1 MGSRIG
7 TLPPVEGSQPPGW
20 YPDPWAPGGQRW
32 WDGQRWSDHS
42 APAAQPV
49 YQGTQTDGLAIASL
63 ITALIGIPIA
73 PIILGHMARK
83 RIRESGGTK
92 DGDGLAIAGLV
103 IGYLLLALFVIIVL
117 VAVAIDTGSSTSGY

>member
-1 MGSRIG
+1 M
-7 TLPPVEGSQPPGW
+7 TTPGW
-20 YPDPWAPGGQRW
+20 YPDPSQPGAVRW

-42 APAAQPV
+42 APAQPV
-49 YQGTQTDGLAIASL
+49 YQGTQTEGLAIASL

-73 PIILGHMARK
+73 PIILGHMARA

-117 VAVAIDTGSSTSGY
+117 VAVAIGTGSSSSGY